1 MGRPMCGEGCQYCE
15 AALIYD
21 PYGYELDPPDA
32 EKIAERRADELDD
45 DPES

>member
-1 MGRPMCGEGCQYCE
+1 MGEE
-15 AALIYD
+15 FSF
-21 PYGYELDPPDA
+21 DPPDA